1 MAGVGWWR
9 EAVERCGGNK
19 KCKRENPLETWGNMC
34 LSFGKSHCVFPIDVK
49 DDNSWMIHQS
59 YHDMSWWLFVHGTY
73 FTVLIFSWFVQEVF
87 MCKDI
92 DACII
97 RKAFAAAG
105 TIVFP
110 SDMQRH
116 LYNGMFR
123 PDAGHT
129 IYNGSCAAETNS
141 ETSGFFV
148 L

>member
-1 MAGVGWWR
+1 
-9 EAVERCGGNK
+9 
-19 KCKRENPLETWGNMC
+19 
-34 LSFGKSHCVFPIDVK
+34 
-49 DDNSWMIHQS
+49 
-59 YHDMSWWLFVHGTY
+59 
-73 FTVLIFSWFVQEVF
+73 

-116 LYNGMFR
+116 LYDGMFR

-129 IYNGSCAAETNS
+129 IYNGSCAA
-141 ETSGFFV
+141 FKR
-148 L
+148 